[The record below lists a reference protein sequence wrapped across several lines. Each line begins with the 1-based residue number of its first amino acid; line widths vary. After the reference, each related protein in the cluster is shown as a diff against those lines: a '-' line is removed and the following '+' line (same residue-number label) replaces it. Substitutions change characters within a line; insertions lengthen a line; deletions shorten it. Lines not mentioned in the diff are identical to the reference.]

1 MAENTPAEHGPLGL
15 TRRANDWNKLKLGTQ
30 KYNAYIERCSRTV
43 RREWRGQYIVKA
55 NEEAQN
61 GFELTIT
68 NDPTGASTV

>member
-15 TRRANDWNKLKLGTQ
+15 TRRANSWNTLKPGTQ
-30 KYNAYIERCSRTV
+30 KYIERCSRTV

-68 NDPTGASTV
+68 NDPKGASAV